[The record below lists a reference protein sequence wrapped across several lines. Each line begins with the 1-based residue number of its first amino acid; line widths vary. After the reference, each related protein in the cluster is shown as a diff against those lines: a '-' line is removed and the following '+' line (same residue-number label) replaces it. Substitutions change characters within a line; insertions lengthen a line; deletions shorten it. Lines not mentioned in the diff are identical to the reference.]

1 MKKPHYTSKN
11 IFKKFIILST
21 IVFCLSNCSNKNHE
35 IIIDSKFLNDNSLV
49 IDDSIT
55 VVNKVQKAFFENI
68 LLKSGNHSL
77 SINGK
82 ETNFEITK
90 NGLLNLNHQQ
100 FIVFPIRYENS
111 ESISMRSFDLPLIV
125 GDTLIIYSYTKN
137 QSQLEKSLKNTRSS
151 FLFSKD
157 RITLTSIKNTFI
169 PKTWDY
175 TISTLPDKISD
186 RYESK
191 DVKVILEVSDFYKLV
206 KAGYYTDYK
215 AEKLDNENLKD
226 LIIALS
232 NKIQ

>member
-1 MKKPHYTSKN
+1 MKRPHYTSKN
-11 IFKKFIILST
+11 IFNKFVILST
-21 IVFCLSNCSNKNHE
+21 IVFCLYNCSNKNHE
-35 IIIDSKFLNDNSLV
+35 IIIDSAFLNDNSVV
-49 IDDSIT
+49 IDHSIT
-55 VVNKVQKAFFENI
+55 VVNKVQKAFFEKI

-111 ESISMRSFDLPLIV
+111 ESMSVRSFDLPLIV
-125 GDTLIIYSYTKN
+125 GDTMIIYSYAKN

-151 FLFSKD
+151 FLYSKD
-157 RITLTSIKNTFI
+157 RITLTSNKDIFI

-175 TISTLPDKISD
+175 TISTLPDKISNNHN
-186 RYESK
+186 SK
-191 DVKVILEVSDFYKLV
+191 DVKVILEVLDFYKLF
-206 KAGYYTDYK
+206 KAGYYTGYK
-215 AEKLDNENLKD
+215 AEKLENENLKD